1 MPGTRG
7 QVKSLSSQV
16 PGIKVTPSP
25 PKVEHLSAL
34 VLPPA
39 LPPPRATSVS
49 PAPERAYTASLP
61 WPCRLEPTAAR
72 RGELGTQAQDSRVKS
87 EENLGEHQT
96 SSPPPNLL
104 SDLDQPRL
112 SHPRSK
118 AV

>member
-1 MPGTRG
+1 M
-7 QVKSLSSQV
+7 
-16 PGIKVTPSP
+16 
-25 PKVEHLSAL
+25 EHLRAL
-34 VLPPA
+34 VAPPA

-87 EENLGEHQT
+87 EENLGERQP
-96 SSPPPNLL
+96 SPPLPPNLL
-104 SDLDQPRL
+104 GDLDQPRL
-112 SHPRSK
+112 SHPRTNQ